1 MKTPALTHRPANVL
15 NAVRLLIFCLAIE
28 LLGFA
33 FSGDYSVGSVASVV
47 VGAVL
52 SFWLLRQVH
61 AGVNWARF
69 VVALI
74 IGLGVLTLIY
84 TFREAYSKNPGET
97 IIDIISTLLT
107 LIAVVLLFTPE
118 SNLWFRR
125 DSISNRL

>member
-1 MKTPALTHRPANVL
+1 MKTPALTHRPGNVL